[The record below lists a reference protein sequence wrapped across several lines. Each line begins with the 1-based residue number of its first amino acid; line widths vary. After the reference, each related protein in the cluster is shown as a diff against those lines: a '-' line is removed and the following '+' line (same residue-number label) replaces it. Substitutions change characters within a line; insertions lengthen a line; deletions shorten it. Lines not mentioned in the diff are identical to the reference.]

1 MSCPKR
7 TFLTFC
13 GPYKNVCESVG
24 QNYIKTAEGK
34 SNGRFKSDFSVMD
47 QIILFAVVNRLD
59 NHRNKSVNLWSIIEL
74 IDISGKEKL
83 KRSILS
89 FKIMFTPF
97 VFIEVSFG
105 VEIFAYRILNFIY
118 DYFNLI

>member
-1 MSCPKR
+1 M
-7 TFLTFC
+7 
-13 GPYKNVCESVG
+13 G
-24 QNYIKTAEGK
+24 QNYIKITQGK
-34 SNGRFKSDFSVMD
+34 SYGPLKSDFSVMD

-89 FKIMFTPF
+89 FKTMFNP
-97 VFIEVSFG
+97 
-105 VEIFAYRILNFIY
+105 FAYRILNFIY

>member
-1 MSCPKR
+1 MGR
-7 TFLTFC
+7 
-13 GPYKNVCESVG
+13 
-24 QNYIKTAEGK
+24 NYIKITERK
-34 SNGRFKSDFSVMD
+34 SYGPLKSDFSVMD

-89 FKIMFTPF
+89 LKTMFNPF
-97 VFIEVSFG
+97 VFINVSFE
-105 VEIFAYRILNFIY
+105 VEIFA
-118 DYFNLI
+118 